1 MLCSYCIVMLFE
13 YIIERQR
20 NERKKGKKL
29 RQIGLILEGGANRG
43 IFTAG
48 VLDLFKNE
56 GIYLPYVVSVSVGT
70 CNAIDYVSKQ
80 FGRTKE
86 CMIPNGRNVP
96 PVSIQNIPKKKTMI
110 DLDMVFDKYP
120 NRLVPFDYAA
130 YRSSDIISEYV
141 VTNCITGKA
150 EYLSEK
156 HDAKRLMDIC
166 RASCSM
172 PYLSPIMMLDGI
184 PYLDGGIADAIPIRH
199 ARNLGYEKNIVILT
213 REKGY
218 CKKDLGILNIMDNVL
233 YRKYP
238 KLIHQLKSRIIRYNR
253 TIELLKELEERK
265 EVLIIRPSKVLVGMA
280 ENNTRLLNQFYQQG
294 YQIGKRRLREI
305 QKFINLEE

>member
-1 MLCSYCIVMLFE
+1 MK
-13 YIIERQR
+13 R
-20 NERKKGKKL
+20 
-29 RQIGLILEGGANRG
+29 IGLILEGGANRG

-56 GIYLPYVVSVSVGT
+56 GIYLSYVVSVSVGT

-80 FGRTKE
+80 FGRTKD

-110 DLDMVFDKYP
+110 NLDMVFDEYP

-130 YRSSDIISEYV
+130 YWSSDIISEYV

-156 HDAKRLMDIC
+156 KDPKRLMNIC

-172 PYLSPIMMLDGI
+172 PYLCPIMMLDGI
-184 PYLDGGIADAIPIRH
+184 PFLDGGIADAVPIRH
-199 ARNLGYEKNIVILT
+199 ARSLGYKKNIVILT

-218 CKKDLGILNIMDNVL
+218 CKEDLGILNMIDNVL

-238 KLIHQLKSRIIRYNR
+238 QLIQQLKSRIARYNE

-265 EVLIIRPSKVLVGMA
+265 EVLIIRPSKVLVGRTG
-280 ENNTRLLNQFYQQG
+280 NNTRLLNQFYQQG
-294 YQIGKRRLREI
+294 YQIGKKRLREI
-305 QKFINLEE
+305 QEFINSEE

>member
-1 MLCSYCIVMLFE
+1 M
-13 YIIERQR
+13 
-20 NERKKGKKL
+20 KK
-29 RQIGLILEGGANRG
+29 IGLILEGGANRG

-48 VLDLFKNE
+48 VLDLFKSKD
-56 GIYLPYVVSVSVGT
+56 IYLPYVVSVSVGT

-110 DLDMVFDKYP
+110 NLDMVFDEYP
-120 NRLVPFDYAA
+120 NHLVPFDYAT
-130 YRSSDIISEYV
+130 YWSSDIISDYV
-141 VTNCITGKA
+141 VTNCITGQA

-156 HDAKRLMDIC
+156 QDAKRLMNIC

-172 PYLSPIMMLDGI
+172 PYLSPITMLDGI
-184 PYLDGGIADAIPIRH
+184 PYLDGGIADAVPIRH
-199 ARNLGYEKNIVILT
+199 ARSLGYEKNIVVLT

-218 CKKDLGILNIMDNVL
+218 FKRDLGILNMMDNVL

-238 KLIHQLKSRIIRYNR
+238 RLIRQLKSRIKRYNK
-253 TIELLKELEERK
+253 TIELLEKLEERK
-265 EVLIIRPSKVLVGMA
+265 DVLIIRPSKVLVGRTG
-280 ENNTRLLNQFYQQG
+280 NNTKRLNQFYQQG

-305 QKFINLEE
+305 QEFIDLGV